1 MLTPPDDE
9 AEPLRVGIKRIAGH
23 DVVKYAL
30 IPGRI
35 EPGSKLRGFVYFQP
49 IPEGINRFI
58 FKLTYWIEGRPV
70 SVKFP
75 FKIEKDG
82 KGSSDNGSEEDRAED
97 SL

>member
-1 MLTPPDDE
+1 MN
-9 AEPLRVGIKRIAGH
+9 GKCM
-23 DVVKYAL
+23 
-30 IPGRI
+30 
-35 EPGSKLRGFVYFQP
+35 
-49 IPEGINRFI
+49 
-58 FKLTYWIEGRPV
+58 IEGRPV